1 MQYIM
6 ASFIVDDNDVIIV
19 DMLTK
24 KPYYSGNILRTSIH
38 TAIKFVMQIKL
49 WLYVDKI

>member
-1 MQYIM
+1 MSMQYIM

-24 KPYYSGNILRTSIH
+24 KPYYSGNILP
-38 TAIKFVMQIKL
+38 
-49 WLYVDKI
+49 LYIQPLSL